1 MGCTTGRRPAC
12 LTPVTPGA
20 ARAASYLAP
29 GAGHAERQL
38 VQQLSGRLLEV
49 PPLNLQ
55 RVRGGSTGPEGAGH
69 FDVVSL
75 TYGHIFGDFGECRWG
90 RGRERR
96 DQLWGGGPGPPR
108 LAGPCASHPPAARA
122 AQALAKSGRAAAGPL
137 QRPAAVAG
145 RFPPV
150 RAGRRGAA
158 HASSPRPASLPAPG
172 WGAPTPGAPRAAW
185 PQLDPGSSS
194 EGPGR
199 GRH

>member
-1 MGCTTGRRPAC
+1 MGWRPAC

-20 ARAASYLAP
+20 PRAASYLAP

-96 DQLWGGGPGPPR
+96 DQLWGGGPGYKM
-108 LAGPCASHPPAARA
+108 GWS
-122 AQALAKSGRAAAGPL
+122 PL
-137 QRPAAVAG
+137 TEV
-145 RFPPV
+145 
-150 RAGRRGAA
+150 
-158 HASSPRPASLPAPG
+158 
-172 WGAPTPGAPRAAW
+172 
-185 PQLDPGSSS
+185 
-194 EGPGR
+194 
-199 GRH
+199 